1 MAAVRKD
8 RDALAW
14 FAEEL
19 RAHRIAHGWTQADLA
34 AKIGRAS
41 CRERVSY
48 HV

>member
-1 MAAVRKD
+1 MAAGRKD

-34 AKIGRAS
+34 VKI
-41 CRERVSY
+41 SY
-48 HV
+48 SESLIAQVET